1 MKRIMGLVISLVI
14 IGLIL
19 FGCTKPV
26 IEQNQTKAC
35 TQDWQCGGWA
45 NCSLDGNQLRICS
58 DGNNCSNATGKPPE
72 SQACI
77 PKIENNTNTTNSSNS
92 SNTSNTNA
100 SANASNTSSDYISNM
115 QRGTVDPNLGV
126 SVYNPDK
133 AWNGLTL
140 LSDIHDPQK
149 TRLIE
154 VNMLGEIVW
163 EYVFPAS
170 LTNYRNP
177 GLDVESLSNGNI
189 LFVAPLKGVY
199 EINRNGTIV
208 WSYLDSKVSHD
219 ADRLPNGN
227 TLVAWGGVDS
237 MNDAQVKEINP
248 QGQIVWSWYAKDHFN
263 TPQYKSISR
272 EGWTHTNAVTRL
284 ANGNTLISLRNFQLT
299 VEVNPQ
305 GQAVW
310 SFDWSKFGTN
320 PDPHDP
326 ELLDNDN
333 LLACL
338 PSPAAT
344 YQAVEIN
351 RTNGETA
358 WHYLNSSLISSR
370 DCDRLPN
377 GNTLIV
383 TMVSSKHESTILE
396 VTSDGE
402 IVWQLNLNNA
412 PAIASPGWFYTA
424 ERIAG

>member
-1 MKRIMGLVISLVI
+1 MKKLIWLI
-14 IGLIL
+14 ILGLIL
-19 FGCTKPV
+19 FGCIKNV
-26 IEQNQTKAC
+26 NEQNQTTTC
-35 TQDWQCGGWA
+35 NSNWQCGDWA
-45 NCSLDGNQLRICS
+45 KCS
-58 DGNNCSNATGKPPE
+58 DNGSQTRLCIDENNCSVATEKPIG
-72 SQACI
+72 SQTCV
-77 PKIENNTNTTNSSNS
+77 PQIENNITSYNQSKNITSSNE
-92 SNTSNTNA
+92 SNISNTNV
-100 SANASNTSSDYISNM
+100 SDM

-133 AWNGLTL
+133 TWNGITL

-154 VNMLGEIVW
+154 VNMLGEIIW

-170 LTNYRNP
+170 LTNYKNP
-177 GLDVESLSNGNI
+177 GLDVELLSNDNI

-227 TLVAWGGVDS
+227 TLVVWGGADTI
-237 MNDAQVKEINP
+237 NDAQVKEINP
-248 QGQIVWSWYAKDHFN
+248 QGQIVWSWYAKNYFN
-263 TPQYKSISR
+263 TAPYNTISR
-272 EGWTHTNAVTRL
+272 EGWTHTNAATRL

-305 GQAVW
+305 GQVVW
-310 SFDWSKFGTN
+310 SFNWSKFGVN

-326 ELLDNDN
+326 ELLDNDD

-338 PSPAAT
+338 PSPTAT

-351 RTNGETA
+351 RTSGETV
-358 WHYLNSSLISSR
+358 WNYSKTGLISSR

-383 TMVSSKHESTILE
+383 TMVASTKESTIIE
-396 VTSDGE
+396 VTPDGE
-402 IVWQLNLNNA
+402 VVWQLDLNNA
-412 PAIASPGWFYTA
+412 PAIASPGWFYAA
-424 ERIAG
+424 ERISG

>member
-1 MKRIMGLVISLVI
+1 MKKMISPVILVILSLM
-14 IGLIL
+14 LFSL
-19 FGCTKPV
+19 FGCAKPV
-26 IEQNQTKAC
+26 IEQNQTKVC
-35 TQDWQCGGWA
+35 TPDWQCMDWS
-45 NCSLDGNQLRICS
+45 NCSSDGNQIRICA
-58 DGNNCSNATGKPPE
+58 DVDNCSNATGKPAE
-72 SQACI
+72 SQSCI
-77 PKIENNTNTTNSSNS
+77 PSIKNNTIPSNS
-92 SNTSNTNA
+92 SNASSINASTNA
-100 SANASNTSSDYISNM
+100 SNASSYVSTM

-219 ADRLPNGN
+219 ADRLSNGN

-248 QGQIVWSWYAKDHFN
+248 QGQVVWSWYAKDHFN

-305 GQAVW
+305 GQVVW

-326 ELLDNDN
+326 ELLSNNN

-351 RTNGETA
+351 RTNGETV

-377 GNTLIV
+377 GNTLVV

-402 IVWQLNLNNA
+402 IVWQLDLNNA